1 MANRYWVGGSGAW
14 DNTNTTN
21 WSASSGGS
29 GGASVPTSTDNVF
42 FDSNS
47 SGSSYTVSL
56 GTVDLSCGDITI
68 DNPSSGTISISDAP
82 AWYSYYFYFYGS
94 FTNNAGTAIN
104 YDFNRYKKFR
114 GTGTHTLKFDGANP
128 FSSGDV
134 YLEGTGTYSL
144 TDAANWGILNLYHSA
159 GTYNTNG
166 YTHTGY
172 RYQGSSTSTINMSNS
187 MFNLQSGGFNATNT
201 VNAGTSTVRIFNG
214 GSLSTNKTLYNVK
227 PDANSGNN
235 TFNLSQN
242 ITCNKFILGV
252 YTTNGLLNIV
262 MFGDIICSELASEY
276 QSGATNIATQRT
288 WLRSVNWTTNRT
300 INATTSTAKN
310 VNFTNITFTNNL
322 SDASWGDAEGNSNI
336 TFTGGFNVYY
346 VGNGASTDIHD
357 GVFATSSGGTVNV
370 SLFPRPQDTLII
382 DENSPSYID
391 TDPGYFQFGSIDASA
406 RTSAFT
412 FDRKS
417 SEQYIYGD
425 ITCNSNFVYQ
435 TSSTSRYVN
444 FFGSADTTI
453 DADGANI
460 QGIRIAKFPDTGSV
474 TL

>member
-288 WLRSVNWTTNRT
+288 WLRSVNCTTNRT

-391 TDPGYFQFGSIDASA
+391 TDPGYFQFCSIDASA

-417 SEQYIYGD
+417 SEQYIY
-425 ITCNSNFVYQ
+425 CLLY
-435 TSSTSRYVN
+435 TSPSPR
-444 FFGSADTTI
+444 D
-453 DADGANI
+453 
-460 QGIRIAKFPDTGSV
+460 
-474 TL
+474 